1 MRARAGRGGVRAPG
15 CKKSGL
21 GFRLKTP
28 ILRDFVGRVSQCAV
42 SITDVRVWRIRQT
55 RVWGLRV
62 MYPIDMKMMSF
73 IARRATLDDKKMV
86 KMYISCVLSQWR
98 IGEYYLPFILY

>member
-28 ILRDFVGRVSQCAV
+28 ILRDFVGRVSRGRV
-42 SITDVRVWRIRQT
+42 RRVRVFTFSFFISLVFLLAT
-55 RVWGLRV
+55 RS
-62 MYPIDMKMMSF
+62 YSF
-73 IARRATLDDKKMV
+73 SAS
-86 KMYISCVLSQWR
+86 SCTSMHLFIFR
-98 IGEYYLPFILY
+98 KLP